1 MLHLTVRPFCNK
13 CKKLQYIL
21 QQYNFQYT
29 IEITDGIAPALYYN
43 DELLFYGLPTLED
56 YKKLWK
62 IKQQL
67 QAL

>member
-1 MLHLTVRPFCNK
+1 MLLK
-13 CKKLQYIL
+13 KKLFCTKCRKLEEIL
-21 QQYNFQYT
+21 QQYEISYT
-29 IEITDGIAPALYYN
+29 IEITDGIAPALFYN
-43 DELLFYGLPTLED
+43 GELLFYGLPTLED